1 MKASKEGLEVL
12 NSLAK
17 VLRDAVLE
25 RFSDL
30 TPPQIQAIPHVLN
43 GENILLMAPTG
54 TGKTEAALIPLINN
68 LLLSSSFE
76 GVKILYITPL
86 RALNRDLLDR
96 IEWWASRFDMTVGVR
111 HGDTGQRERR
121 AQALSPP
128 TILIT

>member
-86 RALNRDLLDR
+86 RALNRDLL
-96 IEWWASRFDMTVGVR
+96 
-111 HGDTGQRERR
+111 
-121 AQALSPP
+121 
-128 TILIT
+128 